1 LALLASADLGLGLLA
16 SAALAAQ
23 LVALLC
29 ISLAAVGAAVA
40 GAAAV
45 SSRKSRSSSTSPPPS
60 SRKSQSSRQ
69 HVGGGVGVGSI
80 RDFHRPRVLRG
91 GVTTLISTNQLQGRH
106 DATSLSGDGA
116 ILPLSSLSKA
126 LDYFGAMPLDQSE
139 EDASFM

>member
-69 HVGGGVGVGSI
+69 HGGGVGVGSI

-116 ILPLSSLSKA
+116 ISPLSSLSKA